1 METGTGALLRTASG
15 SRPVLRQSLTT
26 AQIIGAFSELVPPEL
41 KGSFPGQGALK
52 FRYDSPAG
60 AVSVRFDSTRDRPS
74 AVVCLAQAPNDAPA
88 KPQTPPA
95 RQPAPAPPPAPEGE
109 GPRPPVAPP
118 PEGASAA
125 RARLPP
131 PPPQHP

>member
-1 METGTGALLRTASG
+1 METGTGGLVRTASG

-60 AVSVRFDSTRDRPS
+60 AGRVPLASPPARAS
-74 AVVCLAQAPNDAPA
+74 AVVCVAQAPNDARS

-95 RQPAPAPPPAPEGE
+95 RPPAAASPSAREGE
-109 GPRPPVAPP
+109 V
-118 PEGASAA
+118 
-125 RARLPP
+125 
-131 PPPQHP
+131 H